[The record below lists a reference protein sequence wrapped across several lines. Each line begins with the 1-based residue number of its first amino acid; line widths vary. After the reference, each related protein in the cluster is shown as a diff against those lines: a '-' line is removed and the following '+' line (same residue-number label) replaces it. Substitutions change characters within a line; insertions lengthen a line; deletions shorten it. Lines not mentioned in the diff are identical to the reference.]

1 MQIRSLKSKLSDLNP
16 IQLGHLN
23 TPLDPLPRLSKAM
36 GGPEIW
42 VKRDDL
48 TGLATGG
55 NKVRK
60 LNFVLADMLQH
71 KPDVVLTAGGLQS
84 NQARQTAAACSMLGM
99 PCTLVLAGEEPG
111 GHAQG
116 NYLLDQLVDA
126 SFVWAGDTPVKEAL
140 ENEAARQR
148 TAGKNA
154 YVVPFGASNDLGVCG
169 YVDAFIELLDQCEN
183 IDIAFDTIVLA
194 SGSGGTQAGLALAA
208 ALLNSPIRILGI
220 SIIEPAEVLQ
230 QEIAR
235 LANAAA
241 QPDWG
246 LISRLSADQIQ
257 VNADYLGGG
266 YGVMGALEREAIHL
280 TARTEGIILDP
291 VYTGRAMGA
300 LIDLVRKGYF
310 APGERVLFWHTG
322 GLPAV
327 FEYAGQLSVQG
338 N

>member
-1 MQIRSLKSKLSDLNP
+1 MHKQTLKSKLADLHP

-23 TPLDPLPRLSKAM
+23 TPLDPLPRLSKAL
-36 GGPEIW
+36 GGPEMW

-71 KPDVVLTAGGLQS
+71 KPDLVLTAGGLQS
-84 NQARQTAAACSMLGM
+84 NQTRQTAAACSILGM
-99 PCTLVLAGEEPG
+99 PCTLVLAGEEPQE
-111 GHAQG
+111 HAQG

-126 SFVWAGDTPVKEAL
+126 SFVWAGDTPVKKAL
-140 ENEAARQR
+140 EIEAARQR
-148 TAGKNA
+148 SAGKNA

-169 YVDAFIELLDQCEN
+169 YVDAFIELLDQC
-183 IDIAFDTIVLA
+183 DKLTVSFDTIVLA
-194 SGSGGTQAGLALAA
+194 SGSGGTQAGLALTA
-208 ALLNSPIRILGI
+208 ALLNSPIKILGI
-220 SIIEPAEVLQ
+220 SIIERAVALQ

-235 LANAAA
+235 LANAAS
-241 QPDWG
+241 QLLELD
-246 LISRLSADQIQ
+246 IRLTPVQFL

-266 YGVMGALEREAIHL
+266 YGVMGELEREAIRL
-280 TARTEGIILDP
+280 TVRTEGIILDP

-310 APGERVLFWHTG
+310 APDARVLFLHTG

-327 FEYAGQLSVQG
+327 FEYAGQLMQG
-338 N
+338 SE

>member
-1 MQIRSLKSKLSDLNP
+1 MTKQTLKSKLTQLHP
-16 IQLGHLN
+16 VQLGHLN
-23 TPLDPLPRLSKAM
+23 TPLDPLPRLSKAL
-36 GGPEIW
+36 GGPEMW
-42 VKRDDL
+42 VKRDDM

-71 KPDVVLTAGGLQS
+71 KPDLVLTAGGLQS
-84 NQARQTAAACSMLGM
+84 NQARQTAAACSILGM
-99 PCTLVLAGEEPG
+99 PCTLVLAGEEPQE
-111 GHAQG
+111 HAQG

-126 SFVWAGDTPVKEAL
+126 SFVWAGDTTVKEAL

-148 TAGKNA
+148 AAGKNA

-169 YVDAFIELLDQCEN
+169 YVAAFIELLEQCEN
-183 IDIAFDTIVLA
+183 LNLSFDDIVLA

-208 ALLNSPIRILGI
+208 ALLNSPIRIFGI
-220 SIIEPAEVLQ
+220 SIIEPATVLQ

-241 QPDWG
+241 LLLGLDIRLTPD
-246 LISRLSADQIQ
+246 QFP

-266 YGVMGALEREAIHL
+266 YGVMGDLERESIRL

-300 LIDLVRKGYF
+300 LIDLVRKSCF

-327 FEYAGQLSVQG
+327 FEYAGQLTQG
-338 N
+338 SE